1 MINRREWHLPGTLEL
16 IERPVSSQA
25 AESAF
30 GAALH
35 ARLEVADDR
44 VRQETRHLD
53 EVEAVA
59 SAYRT
64 AERPPEV
71 LG

>member
-1 MINRREWHLPGTLEL
+1 VRNRREWHLPGTLEL
-16 IERPVSSQA
+16 LERPVRGQV

-30 GAALH
+30 GVALR

-44 VRQETRHLD
+44 VRQEARHLD

-59 SAYRT
+59 SAYYT
-64 AERPPEV
+64 AERPLEV